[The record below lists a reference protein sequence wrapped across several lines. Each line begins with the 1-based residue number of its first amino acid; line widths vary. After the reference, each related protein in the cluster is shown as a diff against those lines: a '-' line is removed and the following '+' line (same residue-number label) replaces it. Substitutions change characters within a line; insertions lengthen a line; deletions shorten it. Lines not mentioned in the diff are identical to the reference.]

1 MSSRPPAPDRPQWR
15 RLYEVA
21 AAQEGYFTT
30 AQAAVAGHSRQLLR
44 KHLGAGRVVAVMRGI
59 YRIVDFPSGEH
70 DDLIVT
76 WLWTGQEGVISHVT
90 ALLLHELSDALP
102 AQAHVTVPE
111 SWRRRRLRVPSGV
124 VLHFADIEP
133 SQRSWVGSVPV
144 TSVVRTLIDCA
155 HSHVAPDIVNQAYR
169 QALHR
174 GIIRSDSVP
183 AVTAYLAPYFDMDD
197 GQSKAASRGKSQRA
211 RRQS

>member
-1 MSSRPPAPDRPQWR
+1 MTTRQPTADRPQWR

-30 AQAAVAGHSRQLLR
+30 AQAAVAGYSRQLLR
-44 KHLGAGRVVAVMRGI
+44 KHLGAGRIVAVLRGI
-59 YRIVDFPSGEH
+59 YRIVDFPAGEH
-70 DDLIVT
+70 DDLVVV
-76 WLWTGQEGVISHVT
+76 WLWSRQQGVFSHVT

-111 SWRRRRLRVPSGV
+111 CWRRRRLRVPSGV

-133 SQRSWVGSVPV
+133 SQQSWVGSVPV

-155 HSHVAPDIVNQAYR
+155 NFHVAPDLVNQAYR

-174 GIIRSDSVP
+174 GIIRSNSVP
-183 AVTAYLAPYFDMDD
+183 AVTAYLAPYFDMGDAP
-197 GQSKAASRGKSQRA
+197 STAAAATKPRRA
-211 RRQS
+211 RRS